1 MAQSQDLQEQEKIA
15 AAGKGLTGSASTA
28 EQGTA
33 VRRTHEAGASA
44 SPAALE
50 RVWDRQP
57 ATSAD
62 DGDEDSSSVILENVS
77 DNASAHGK
85 AENRA
90 SAGNESGHAAQDTQ
104 HMQIPSDLHEDM
116 HNHDDD
122 LHDDAHDEDTHD
134 DAHGHDHEEAL
145 PKECVD
151 AAAEASFVHPADLAD
166 HLENLDLQSQVCALR
181 RMNREDAAEALAE
194 MDESAVVDVL
204 ENLDA
209 DDAAQIIAEMEPDD
223 AADVLDELDED
234 HRDELLGR
242 LNKEDSDELRS
253 LLNFPPDSAAGV
265 MNTEIILLESDWTVD
280 RAIAHIRQEMEE
292 DKEMPYYGYVVDDED
307 KLVGVLSLRNLML
320 AKPGTILS
328 SAVAG
333 QSVVSVLF
341 DTDKR
346 DVASELAHYNYMALP
361 VVDYQNHL
369 MGVVTYDDIMD
380 IMHEEASADMLGMVG
395 ADPEETI
402 DTPWLE
408 SVGKRLPWL
417 CVNMVNSALSA
428 SVVYKFDGT
437 ISQMAVLAVL
447 MPMVANQGG
456 NSGQQALAV
465 MIRQLATD
473 RFDVRKAWMAVLR
486 EAKIGM
492 LTGFVMAILATLGA
506 WIFTSNLIVGLVM
519 GGALLCDM
527 VLGAVAGGSIPLVF
541 RAMGRDPAQ
550 ASSIF
555 LTTIT
560 DGAGFFLFLGLAT
573 LFLFS

>member
-1 MAQSQDLQEQEKIA
+1 MDQTQDLRRQGMVEP
-15 AAGKGLTGSASTA
+15 A
-28 EQGTA
+28 EAEGQ
-33 VRRTHEAGASA
+33 
-44 SPAALE
+44 
-50 RVWDRQP
+50 Q
-57 ATSAD
+57 TSAPMAD
-62 DGDEDSSSVILENVS
+62 TVQTQTRDLTAPDT
-77 DNASAHGK
+77 
-85 AENRA
+85 
-90 SAGNESGHAAQDTQ
+90 AAQDTLGAAIAAAAGFGTVRTAGSEQ
-104 HMQIPSDLHEDM
+104 AGQAAAGGQAEALSYGHPADSVQDADGW
-116 HNHDDD
+116 HDDSIIGQEMYAEHENLGD
-122 LHDDAHDEDTHD
+122 QDGPDDSG
-134 DAHGHDHEEAL
+134 GHDPGEYMSQD
-145 PKECVD
+145 CMD

-166 HLENLDLQSQVCALR
+166 HLENLDLESQVCALR

-253 LLNFPPDSAAGV
+253 LLNFPADSAAGV
-265 MNTEIILLESDWTVD
+265 MNTEIILLENDWTVD

-292 DKEMPYYGYVVDDED
+292 DKEMPYYGYVVDEED

-320 AKPGTILS
+320 ARPGTILS

-395 ADPEETI
+395 ADPEENS

-465 MIRQLATD
+465 MIRQLAKD

-486 EAKIGM
+486 EAKIGL
-492 LTGFVMAILATLGA
+492 LTGLVMGILAALGA
-506 WIFTSNLIVGLVM
+506 WLFTSSWVVGLVM
-519 GGALLCDM
+519 GGALWCDM

-573 LFLFS
+573 LLLFA